1 MLGNIKTH
9 VTANESLTA
18 ACTDGLELAVLVFV
32 GYSKRYWVT
41 CNSQWCW
48 FFFVTVRRRPIGTFL
63 VTGSD
68 ILQYVGCR
76 QQCWFFCWLQQEVL
90 VNVVSRVLFGLLV
103 TVSGSGQRV
112 S

>member
-41 CNSQWCW
+41 CNS
-48 FFFVTVRRRPIGTFL
+48 
-63 VTGSD
+63 
-68 ILQYVGCR
+68 
-76 QQCWFFCWLQQEVL
+76 
-90 VNVVSRVLFGLLV
+90 
-103 TVSGSGQRV
+103 
-112 S
+112 